1 MTPLFGVAIGS
12 RPLIEAVIITAAVAG
27 VAVFVNR
34 LRRVGMRRRRRGPEI
49 QWMGGRSAGEHS
61 GTSQVSDVVDSAK
74 QKAQEQVGEVAEK
87 GRGVVRDQ
95 VDRRSTQAGEQA
107 RGVAKTLRQTAA
119 QARGEGNDQQARLA
133 EQGADRL
140 DRLGGYLTDAD
151 GDEILWRVEDVA
163 RRQPLLVAGAGLFWG
178 SRLRGS

>member
-1 MTPLFGVAIGS
+1 MQET
-12 RPLIEAVIITAAVAG
+12 
-27 VAVFVNR
+27 
-34 LRRVGMRRRRRGPEI
+34 
-49 QWMGGRSAGEHS
+49 S

-74 QKAQEQVGEVAEK
+74 QKTQEQVGEVAEK
-87 GRGVVRDQ
+87 GRGVVRGQ

-107 RGVAKTLRQTAA
+107 RGVAQTLRQTAA

-151 GDEILWRVEDVA
+151 GDEILRQVEDVA
-163 RRQPLLVAGAGLFWG
+163 RRQPLLVVGAGLLLGIAFARVLKA
-178 SRLRGS
+178 SSSERAQSPPREPKR

>member
-1 MTPLFGVAIGS
+1 MET
-12 RPLIEAVIITAAVAG
+12 
-27 VAVFVNR
+27 
-34 LRRVGMRRRRRGPEI
+34 
-49 QWMGGRSAGEHS
+49 S

-74 QKAQEQVGEVAEK
+74 QTAQEQVGEVAEK

-107 RGVAKTLRQTAA
+107 SGVAHTLRQTAA

-140 DRLGGYLTDAD
+140 ERLGGYLTDAD

-163 RRQPLLVAGAGLFWG
+163 RRQPLLVAGAGLLLGIAFARVLKASSAERAEQ
-178 SRLRGS
+178 SRT